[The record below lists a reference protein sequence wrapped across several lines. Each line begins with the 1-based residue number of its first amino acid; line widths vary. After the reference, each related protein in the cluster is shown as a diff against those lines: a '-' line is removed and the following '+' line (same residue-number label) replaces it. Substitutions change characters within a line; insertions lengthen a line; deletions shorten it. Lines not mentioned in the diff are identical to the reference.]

1 MNTTKKHISEYL
13 PEVNSPRKIST
24 AWCAVAFEELLAAI
38 DFIELG
44 AGQMTPDQKG
54 VWERYKAQT
63 AQFAEDMLLAEG
75 DRGAIVR
82 RLGLDTPK
90 V

>member
-1 MNTTKKHISEYL
+1 MSTKKHIREYL
-13 PEVNSPRKIST
+13 PEVESPHKIST
-24 AWCAVAFEELLAAI
+24 AWCAAAFEELVAAI

-44 AGQMTPDQKG
+44 TGQMTPDQQG

-63 AQFAEDMLLAEG
+63 AQFADDMLLAEG
-75 DRGAIVR
+75 DRSTIRR